1 MLVSFLFVLVL
12 LLSISLTYRGYPM
25 VNRSIVRGLLIS
37 LSLLFLQSWVFP
49 TATLMQSPNPANV
62 DTRQE
67 TFANGQILVRFR
79 EGATSLSL
87 LTAAQQFDLRQ
98 SSSPCAEMRVQAFSV
113 RPGTELTAIE
123 MLKADPAVEFA
134 EPDYFV
140 FAAPIDVALRQTR
153 ANTKTVLTPTTTTMP
168 PMPPDDRLYDRQW
181 ALPKINALAAWAIS
195 SGSDVTIAVLDSGV
209 DVKHPDLAARIV
221 RGYDFVNNDDN
232 ADDDNGHGTHV
243 AGIAAAISNNG
254 IGIAGLAWNA
264 NIMPLK
270 ILNRSGV
277 GTSSD
282 LVRAICW
289 AVTERAD
296 IINMS
301 LGSPFASYT
310 MKTAVDYAISQGI
323 VLFAATGNLYHRG
336 NPITYP
342 AAYKS
347 VIAVAATDRD
357 DLKAEFSNT
366 GTYVDIAAPGV
377 DILSTDIRAD
387 QSIWAYK
394 SGTSMSSAYAAG
406 LAALILSVNP
416 DLSPDQLKTVITDSV
431 VDLGCPGRDIIFGY
445 GRIDVAAA
453 LSVPTPMPTP
463 TPGVCTTAPGT
474 LTPTPTLTSTS
485 TLTPTPTLTPM
496 PTPTLTPTSTPTPT
510 LTSTP
515 TPTLTPTPTMPPGGN
530 RQIAAGAEHTCALTN
545 SGGVKCWGRNNYG
558 QLGDGTTTDRLT
570 PADVSGLAEDVQS
583 IEAGAEHTCALTASG
598 GVMCWGRNDYG
609 QLGDGTTTDRLTPV
623 EVNGLAEDVQSIEAG
638 AEYTCA
644 LTANG
649 DTMCWG
655 RNDYGQLG
663 DGTTTD
669 RLTPVEVSDLAV
681 AVQAIAAG
689 PEHSCALTSGD
700 IRCWG
705 GNGRG
710 QLGDGTTTD
719 RLTPVE
725 VGRRILRIFL
735 PVLQR

>member
-1 MLVSFLFVLVL
+1 
-12 LLSISLTYRGYPM
+12 M

-37 LSLLFLQSWVFP
+37 LSLLFLHSLVFP
-49 TATLMQSPNPANV
+49 TATLMQSPNPDNV

-98 SSSPCAEMRVQAFSV
+98 SSSPCAEMRIRAYSV

-123 MLKADPAVEFA
+123 MLKSDPAVEFA

-140 FAAPIDVALRQTR
+140 FAAPLDVALSQTR
-153 ANTKTVLTPTTTTMP
+153 ANTNTVLTTTMP
-168 PMPPDDRLYDRQW
+168 PMPPDDRFYDRQW

-195 SGSDVTIAVLDSGV
+195 SGRDVTIAILDSGV
-209 DVKHPDLAARIV
+209 DVEHPDLAARIV
-221 RGYDFVNNDDN
+221 RGYDFVNDDDN

-282 LVRAICW
+282 IVRAICW

-301 LGSPFASYT
+301 LGGPFASHT
-310 MKTAVDYAISQGI
+310 VHTAVDYAISQGI
-323 VLFAATGNLYHRG
+323 VLFAATGNHYHRG

-377 DILSTDIRAD
+377 DILSTYTRDD
-387 QSIWAYK
+387 QSIWASA

-406 LAALILSVNP
+406 LAALILSVDP
-416 DLSPDQLKTVITDSV
+416 DLSPDQLRTVITDSV
-431 VDLGCPGRDIIFGY
+431 VDLGCPGRDILFGY

-453 LSVPTPMPTP
+453 LSLSTPMPTP
-463 TPGVCTTAPGT
+463 TPRVCTTAPGT
-474 LTPTPTLTSTS
+474 
-485 TLTPTPTLTPM
+485 
-496 PTPTLTPTSTPTPT
+496 PTSTPT

-515 TPTLTPTPTMPPGGN
+515 TPTPTSTPTLTSTPTSTPTLTPTLTPTPTPTSTPTPTMPPGGN
-530 RQIAAGAEHTCALTN
+530 RQIAAGAEHTCALTS

-570 PADVSGLAEDVQS
+570 PVDVSDLADGVQS
-583 IEAGAEHTCALTASG
+583 IEAGVAHTCALTASG
-598 GVMCWGRNDYG
+598 V
-609 QLGDGTTTDRLTPV
+609 
-623 EVNGLAEDVQSIEAG
+623 
-638 AEYTCA
+638 
-644 LTANG
+644 
-649 DTMCWG
+649 TMCWG

-681 AVQAIAAG
+681 DVQAIAAG

-735 PVLQR
+735 PILQR

>member
-1 MLVSFLFVLVL
+1 
-12 LLSISLTYRGYPM
+12 M

-37 LSLLFLQSWVFP
+37 LSLLFLHSLVFP
-49 TATLMQSPNPANV
+49 TATLMQAPNPDNV

-67 TFANGQILVRFR
+67 TFATGQILVRFH

-98 SSSPCAEMRVQAFSV
+98 SSSPCAEMRIRAYSV

-123 MLKADPAVEFA
+123 MLKSDPAVEFA
-134 EPDYFV
+134 EPDYLV
-140 FAAPIDVALRQTR
+140 FADPLDVALSQTR
-153 ANTKTVLTPTTTTMP
+153 ANTNTVLTTTMP
-168 PMPPDDRLYDRQW
+168 PMPPNDRLYDRQW

-209 DVKHPDLAARIV
+209 DVEHPDLAARIV
-221 RGYDFVNNDDN
+221 RGYDFVNDDDN

-254 IGIAGLAWNA
+254 IGISGLAWNA

-270 ILNRSGV
+270 ILNQSGV

-296 IINMS
+296 VINMS
-301 LGSPFASYT
+301 LGSPFASHT
-310 MKTAVDYAISQGI
+310 VHTAVDYAISQGI
-323 VLFAATGNLYHRG
+323 VLFAAAGNHYHRG

-406 LAALILSVNP
+406 LAALILSVDP
-416 DLSPDQLKTVITDSV
+416 DLSPDQLRTVITDSV
-431 VDLGCPGRDIIFGY
+431 VDLGCPGRDILFGY

-453 LSVPTPMPTP
+453 LSLSTPMPTPTP

-474 LTPTPTLTSTS
+474 P
-485 TLTPTPTLTPM
+485 TPM
-496 PTPTLTPTSTPTPT
+496 PTPTLTPTSTSTPT
-510 LTSTP
+510 LTPTSTPTLTPTSTP
-515 TPTLTPTPTMPPGGN
+515 TPTPTSTPTPTPTPTPTMPPGGN
-530 RQIAAGAEHTCALTN
+530 RQIAPGAEHTCALTS

-558 QLGDGTTTDRLT
+558 QLGDGTTTNRLT
-570 PADVSGLAEDVQS
+570 PVDVSGLADDVQS
-583 IEAGAEHTCALTASG
+583 IEAGVAHTCALTSSG

-609 QLGDGTTTDRLTPV
+609 QLGDGTTTNRLTPV
-623 EVNGLAEDVQSIEAG
+623 EVNGLAVDVQSIEAG

-644 LTANG
+644 LTASG
-649 DTMCWG
+649 VTMCWG

-700 IRCWG
+700 IICWG

-735 PVLQR
+735 PILQR

>member
-1 MLVSFLFVLVL
+1 
-12 LLSISLTYRGYPM
+12 M

-37 LSLLFLQSWVFP
+37 LSLLFLHSLVFP
-49 TATLMQSPNPANV
+49 TATLMQAPNPDNV

-67 TFANGQILVRFR
+67 TFATGQILVRFH

-98 SSSPCAEMRVQAFSV
+98 SSSPCAEMRIRAYSV

-123 MLKADPAVEFA
+123 MLKSDPAVEFA
-134 EPDYFV
+134 EPDYLV
-140 FAAPIDVALRQTR
+140 FADPLDVALSQTR
-153 ANTKTVLTPTTTTMP
+153 ANTNTILTTTMP
-168 PMPPDDRLYDRQW
+168 PMPPNDRLYDRQW

-209 DVKHPDLAARIV
+209 DVEHPDLAARIV
-221 RGYDFVNNDDN
+221 RGYDFVNDDDN

-270 ILNRSGV
+270 ILNRSGI
-277 GTSSD
+277 GTVSN

-301 LGSPFASYT
+301 LSSPFISHTAY
-310 MKTAVDYAISQGI
+310 TAVDYAISQGI
-323 VLFAATGNLYHRG
+323 VLFAAAGNHSQRG
-336 NPITYP
+336 NPILYP
-342 AAYKS
+342 AAYKR
-347 VIAVAATDRD
+347 VIAVAATDHD
-357 DLKAEFSNT
+357 DLQAKFSNT

-377 DILSTDIRAD
+377 DILSTDTRAG

-406 LAALILSVNP
+406 LAALILSVDP
-416 DLSPDQLKTVITDSV
+416 DLSPDQVKTVIIDSV
-431 VDLGCPGRDIIFGY
+431 VDLGDPGRDVVFGY

-453 LSVPTPMPTP
+453 LSVLPPTP
-463 TPGVCTTAPGT
+463 TPSTS
-474 LTPTPTLTSTS
+474 TPTPT
-485 TLTPTPTLTPM
+485 PTPS
-496 PTPTLTPTSTPTPT
+496 TPTSTPTPT
-510 LTSTP
+510 PTSTP
-515 TPTLTPTPTMPPGGN
+515 TPTPTSTPTPTPTPTPTSTPTSTSTPTPTSTPTMPPGGN
-530 RQIAAGAEHTCALTN
+530 RQIAPGAEHTCALTS

-558 QLGDGTTTDRLT
+558 QLGDGTTTNRLT
-570 PADVSGLAEDVQS
+570 PVDVSGLEDDVQS
-583 IEAGAEHTCALTASG
+583 IEAGVAHTCALTSSG
-598 GVMCWGRNDYG
+598 GVKCWGRNDYG

-623 EVNGLAEDVQSIEAG
+623 EVNGLAVAVQSIEAG

-644 LTANG
+644 LTASG
-649 DTMCWG
+649 VTMCWG

-735 PVLQR
+735 PILQR

>member
-1 MLVSFLFVLVL
+1 MLVLFLFVLVL
-12 LLSISLTYRGYPM
+12 LLSISLMYRGYPM

-37 LSLLFLQSWVFP
+37 LSLLFLQSLVFP

-67 TFANGQILVRFR
+67 TFVNGQILVRFR

-87 LTAAQQFDLRQ
+87 LTAEQQFDLRQ
-98 SSSPCAEMRVQAFSV
+98 SSSPCAEMRIQAFSV

-153 ANTKTVLTPTTTTMP
+153 ANTKTVLTTTI
-168 PMPPDDRLYDRQW
+168 PMPPNDRFYDRQW
-181 ALPKINALAAWAIS
+181 ALPKINTLAAWAIS
-195 SGSDVTIAVLDSGV
+195 SGNNVTIAVLDSGV
-209 DVKHPDLAARIV
+209 DVEHPDLAARIV

-232 ADDDNGHGTHV
+232 ADDDAGHGTHV

-270 ILNRSGV
+270 ILNQSGV

-289 AVTERAD
+289 AVTEKAD

-301 LGSPFASYT
+301 LGGPFASHT
-310 MKTAVDYAISQGI
+310 VHTAVDYAASQGI
-323 VLFAATGNLYHRG
+323 VLFAAVGNHYQRG
-336 NPITYP
+336 NPIVYP

-347 VIAVAATDRD
+347 VIAVAATDRH
-357 DLKAEFSNT
+357 DLKAGFSNT

-377 DILSTDIRAD
+377 DIISTYTRAD
-387 QSIWAYK
+387 QSIWASA
-394 SGTSMSSAYAAG
+394 SGTSMSSAFAAG
-406 LAALILSVNP
+406 LAALILSVDP
-416 DLSPDQLKTVITDSV
+416 DLSPNQLKTVITDSV
-431 VDLGCPGRDIIFGY
+431 VDLGSPGRDNLFGY
-445 GRIDVAAA
+445 GRIDAAAA
-453 LSVPTPMPTP
+453 LSLQTPMPTP
-463 TPGVCTTAPGT
+463 TLTPMLTPT
-474 LTPTPTLTSTS
+474 LTPTPTLTST
-485 TLTPTPTLTPM
+485 PTL
-496 PTPTLTPTSTPTPT
+496 TPTPT

-515 TPTLTPTPTMPPGGN
+515 TPTLTPTSTMPPGGN
-530 RQIAAGAEHTCALTN
+530 RQIAAGAEHTCALTS
-545 SGGVKCWGRNNYG
+545 SGGVRCWGRNNYG

-570 PADVSGLAEDVQS
+570 PVEVSGLAEDVQS
-583 IEAGAEHTCALTASG
+583 IEAGAEHTCALTSSG

-644 LTANG
+644 LTASG

-669 RLTPVEVSDLAV
+669 RLTPVEVNDLAV